1 MVPKSSNGRSK
12 AVALGAQ
19 GSVGEDAVERRNRVS
34 SIGYGQNES
43 LETIY
48 YYSSSGFVVGKELAI
63 NQFGSSGSLL
73 GMDPKGVELV
83 LAHIS
88 TLSCP
93 HFHADSPSPRTIPL
107 SY

>member
-1 MVPKSSNGRSK
+1 LPTWFDGSSDIPEDSWNGRSK

-63 NQFGSSGSLL
+63 NQFGS
-73 GMDPKGVELV
+73 MPRDPKGVELV

-88 TLSCP
+88 TIP
-93 HFHADSPSPRTIPL
+93 PS
-107 SY
+107 Y